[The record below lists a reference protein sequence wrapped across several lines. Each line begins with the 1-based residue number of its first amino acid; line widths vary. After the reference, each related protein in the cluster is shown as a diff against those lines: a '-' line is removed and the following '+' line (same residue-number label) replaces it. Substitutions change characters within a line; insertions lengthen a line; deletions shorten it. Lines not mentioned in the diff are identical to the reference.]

1 MLHRDSG
8 LSSNYVKSFTDET
21 KLTGL
26 ATLASTKLN
35 LNIIQN
41 FEIDQQ

>member
-1 MLHRDSG
+1 MLHIDSG
-8 LSSNYVKSFTDET
+8 LSPNYVKSFTDET

-26 ATLASTKLN
+26 ATLASTELN
-35 LNIIQN
+35 LDIIQN